1 MRRAWLRRRAASS
14 AVTARLRSPGAGDGA
29 RGPAVTLSARCPAR
43 TGPRR
48 HVARSPFRAGG
59 RVPAP
64 VGASQG
70 LRQPG
75 AGLARGR
82 PSPALSLS
90 VSCSERLVDAEG
102 PLHLC
107 APGAAVGRKVSQ
119 GCSGIAVSSG
129 LGLLTW
135 RPSCPLLCPRP
146 VGLGVLR
153 RSGASGRP
161 GLADKVAGTRAEGP
175 VRGLALVRM
184 GASPPPTPLFPARR
198 PLALWASL
206 PSWCDE
212 GSNPTVVRS
221 PSSPADQHSGDLPD
235 VTLPLPLVAALAG

>member
-1 MRRAWLRRRAASS
+1 MRRAWLRRCAASS

-59 RVPAP
+59 HVPAP

-119 GCSGIAVSSG
+119 GCRGSAVSSG

-135 RPSCPLLCPRP
+135 RPSCPPLCPRP

-153 RSGASGRP
+153 RSGRLGGRGLWTKLLKPERRGRSAALRWFAWGRP
-161 GLADKVAGTRAEGP
+161 PRPLRSFRPADLWPSG
-175 VRGLALVRM
+175 
-184 GASPPPTPLFPARR
+184 PLFPPGVMRVQIRR
-198 PLALWASL
+198 S
-206 PSWCDE
+206 
-212 GSNPTVVRS
+212 
-221 PSSPADQHSGDLPD
+221 
-235 VTLPLPLVAALAG
+235 